1 MATANEK
8 VISQEVF
15 EQSLKDILQIIANNC
30 YNWKEYTDSEISDIL
45 EITDTQAME
54 LSKIIND
61 STKATNKL
69 WSSNK
74 VDEAIK
80 SGIIEA
86 NQYADELV
94 GNISSISLEYVTEL
108 PTIGDS
114 NVIYILQGTP
124 NTLNVYKKSTSE
136 FVTVGNLDIDFTK
149 YYNKTEVDALLIKK
163 ANSDEV
169 VSTSK
174 IVNDMSS
181 TSNDTVLSTEGLK
194 AELDKVV
201 KISSVSDVPL
211 TKISTFSDNSIS
223 GDLFYYIKNGICNV
237 SIVSLTIPTIH
248 KDGSFFIC
256 PGLPKPFMHQYA
268 IGCDGCNTSE
278 KNEYFINIDGAL
290 YGNIANTLTNW
301 VSFTYPV
308 VES

>member
-1 MATANEK
+1 M
-8 VISQEVF
+8 
-15 EQSLKDILQIIANNC
+15 
-30 YNWKEYTDSEISDIL
+30 
-45 EITDTQAME
+45 
-54 LSKIIND
+54 
-61 STKATNKL
+61 
-69 WSSNK
+69 
-74 VDEAIK
+74 DEAIK

-86 NQYADELV
+86 NQYADELI

-194 AELDKVV
+194 AELDKAV
-201 KISSVSDVPL
+201 KISSVPDVPL

-223 GDLFYYIKNGICNV
+223 GDLFYYVKNGICSV

-308 VES
+308 AES